1 MVVMLWSQKV
11 MLVNFFPCQIVCD
24 EPWRMVATAA
34 LSCRHLPWPL
44 VWLVVTLIFLTL
56 LRPICLRFLL
66 CPCLSFCRSC
76 PSCMTGCC
84 IASPHAAASP
94 AKASCCAVASRS
106 ASLPP
111 LVRLVVALI
120 LLTPPHPIWRW
131 ITWGHRLLLSPCRC
145 LWFLCSRASCPAGSC
160 CVASHHA
167 TAFCASTPLVRDSTW
182 HCLLLLPPPYPS
194 RTTLPSPPRRGQVQV
209 DDMQSLGNTCC
220 WRAKEPV
227 VGQL

>member
-1 MVVMLWSQKV
+1 
-11 MLVNFFPCQIVCD
+11 
-24 EPWRMVATAA
+24 MVATAA

-76 PSCMTGCC
+76 PSCTTGCC

-94 AKASCCAVASRS
+94 ANASCRAVASRS

-131 ITWGHRLLLSPCRC
+131 ITWGHRLLLSPCHC
-145 LWFLCSRASCPAGSC
+145 LSFLCSRASCPAGSC
-160 CVASHHA
+160 CVASPHA
-167 TAFCASTPLVRDSTW
+167 IPSPASTSA
-182 HCLLLLPPPYPS
+182 S
-194 RTTLPSPPRRGQVQV
+194 
-209 DDMQSLGNTCC
+209 CC
-220 WRAKEPV
+220 PV
-227 VGQL
+227 VSCSAPCRPFSVCAQTWRPWFCSCVRANNTHSSLFSFLSIFLL